1 MPAPPAGPAPDEG
14 AAPRPLGETGIF
26 ACAHA
31 RRLAWLCAAL
41 LLLSA
46 VALNLRVL
54 NYGFLYLR
62 DDDVNVTLNPHM
74 GGIDMA
80 RLKWMFTDWSYVRRY
95 IPLGWLNFSA
105 TYEVA
110 GLDPHPYHAV
120 ALTLYAVNACLVL
133 ANVVLALRLF
143 TPRGR
148 SGGLT
153 SWDVGAA
160 AMAAG
165 WWAFHPFRVE
175 TTAWISGNLYGQSMA
190 LFLACLAA
198 YLRSCL
204 ASGLRRAAWLVLSAT
219 AYAASLLT
227 YPVALGAPLLLVG
240 LDWLNVRRGSGPSF
254 RRLLAEK
261 AAFVLPVAAVLSVT
275 IAARF
280 GNTEVFGAVPD
291 LRELPLSHRIAQSA
305 YVAAYY
311 IWKPWWP
318 LHLSPLYDTL
328 MEFRPLGPPFVAS
341 MALVAAAS
349 ALALYWFRRRPAF
362 AVVWFGYLAL
372 AAPFFGLTE
381 KPHMAS
387 DRYAYFLT
395 ALMAC
400 VLAAALARVRGPR
413 ARVCAALLSLAA
425 IGVLGRLT
433 WRQLE
438 VWSDDRLQH
447 AYVAAHL
454 TNAELL
460 DDFNSRLQILEFM
473 RGNEKAASEAVAA
486 RLARNPSGQ
495 GFLKAAAIIA
505 DKRRLSAY
513 YGPVCLLAILQD
525 QMGLMFA
532 KQGRLREA
540 NDHFEDAL
548 RMDERFYQAAYDRA
562 FVLLG
567 LGRCDDAL
575 RSFLLSERWAS
586 PALTRAQERA
596 FLGQL
601 ERAAQNGENPA
612 LAAAARSALA
622 R

>member
-1 MPAPPAGPAPDEG
+1 MTTHPAGPAAEDTAQPG
-14 AAPRPLGETGIF
+14 SRGEPGIF
-26 ACAHA
+26 ASADA
-31 RRLAWLCAAL
+31 RRLAWLCGAL
-41 LLLSA
+41 LILSA

-54 NYGFLYLR
+54 DFGFLYLR

-74 GGIDMA
+74 GGIDPA

-120 ALTLYAVNACLVL
+120 ALALYAVNAGLVF
-133 ANVVLALRLF
+133 ANVLLALRLF
-143 TPRGR
+143 APPARAA
-148 SGGLT
+148 GL
-153 SWDVGAA
+153 SAWDAGAA
-160 AMAAG
+160 ALAAA
-165 WWAFHPFRVE
+165 WWAFHPLRVE

-204 ASGLRRAAWLVLSAT
+204 AEGRRRAGWLLLSAT

-227 YPVALGAPLLLVG
+227 YPLALGAPVLLIG
-240 LDWLNVRRGSGPSF
+240 LDWLRTRAGSGPSF

-261 AAFVLPVAAVLSVT
+261 AAFLLPVGAVLSITV
-275 IAARF
+275 AARF
-280 GNTEVFGAVPD
+280 GNAEVFGAVPD
-291 LRELPLSHRIAQSA
+291 LHALPLSSRIAQSA

-311 IWKPWWP
+311 VWKPWWP

-328 MEFRPLGPPFVAS
+328 MEFNPLGPPFVAS
-341 MALVAAAS
+341 TALVAAAS
-349 ALALYWFRRRPAF
+349 VLALVWIRRRPVF
-362 AVVWFGYLAL
+362 AVVWFGYLAS

-381 KPHMAS
+381 KPHMTS
-387 DRYAYFLT
+387 DRYGYFLT
-395 ALMAC
+395 AIMAA
-400 VLAAALARVRGPR
+400 VLAAALARVTAPR
-413 ARVCAALLSLAA
+413 ARACAALLSLAV
-425 IGVLGRLT
+425 IGVLGRLA
-433 WRQLE
+433 WRQLD

-473 RGNEKAASEAVAA
+473 RGNEKAASEAVAS

-575 RSFLLSERWAS
+575 RSFLLAARWAS
-586 PALTRAQERA
+586 PALTRPQERT

-601 ERAAQNGENPA
+601 ERAAQSGGNPA
-612 LAAAARSALA
+612 LAAAAHRALA